1 MKSSDADPEPMHEL
15 IAAEVRAQL
24 ARQRRSGRSVALQL
38 GWSSVYM
45 SRRLTGA
52 VPFNVTD
59 LAAIAGVLDVPVIT
73 FFQGPGVR
81 TPGFLHHLKTWEGMP
96 TRPRHAGRAP
106 VHEGRS

>member
-1 MKSSDADPEPMHEL
+1 MRGGSSYPLSDMRQSVGDPDPMHEI

-45 SRRLTGA
+45 SRRLTGT

-59 LAAIAGVLDVPVIT
+59 LAAIAGVLDVPVIV

-81 TPGFLHHLKTWEGMP
+81 TRGFL
-96 TRPRHAGRAP
+96 PRS
-106 VHEGRS
+106 V